1 MRILDIFTEAS
12 QDLGTII
19 SVAKIANDK
28 SQDSETPGK
37 MKMSGF
43 INMLR
48 NSGLAIDYDHFKTL
62 YDTNPELKTAIQ
74 QYNDD
79 EVVFSADETGE
90 EETSVTEPEGEV
102 PPEKKVN
109 QMAKAALAKRE
120 SVDEDDRGLDISQE
134 PEENPVASAILYRI
148 VRQHPNVFMKYGP
161 EEVMIA
167 AGDVADMV
175 GDVDEIGS
183 SDVSIWTKQTIE
195 MLGGMD
201 ESVTED
207 DKADTLYKSGPSSDS
222 IAKRAQP
229 YDEKVRA
236 DMAAGKDASW
246 YLSDKNA
253 GQLWPKYTTLWK
265 EVEQYQTEKK
275 DTGIV
280 FRMRK
285 LAGI

>member
-90 EETSVTEPEGEV
+90 EETPVTEPEGEV

-120 SVDEDDRGLDISQE
+120 SVDEVDEDDRGLDISQE
-134 PEENPVASAILYRI
+134 PEENPVASAILNRI

-167 AGDVADMV
+167 AGEVADYV
-175 GDVDEIGS
+175 GDVEEIGS
-183 SDVSIWTKQTIE
+183 SDVSIWVKHTLE
-195 MLGGMD
+195 MLEKNPPEAFGED
-201 ESVTED
+201 ESLVT
-207 DKADTLYKSGPSSDS
+207 
-222 IAKRAQP
+222 
-229 YDEKVRA
+229 DE
-236 DMAAGKDASW
+236 
-246 YLSDKNA
+246 
-253 GQLWPKYTTLWK
+253 Q
-265 EVEQYQTEKK
+265 K
-275 DTGIV
+275 DTVKIS
-280 FRMRK
+280 RIRK